1 MKLDVLKINGG
12 KAGKTV
18 DLPKDIFGVEPNDH
32 IIYLAVKHHQ
42 AKQRQGTHK
51 TKERNEVAG
60 STKKIKRQKGTGTAR
75 AGDIKNPLFRG
86 GGRIFG
92 PEPRDYGFKF
102 NKKERTLAR
111 KSAWSYKAKD
121 GNILV
126 VEDFTMAEP
135 KTKDMMNNLTALE
148 VANNKVLLLMGE
160 VDTNTSLSA
169 RNIPNVLPG
178 RANDVSIYDLLNSEK
193 VILTES
199 GLKAVISTFENEK
212 VTA

>member
-12 KAGKTV
+12 KAGKSV
-18 DLPKDIFGVEPNDH
+18 DLPDDIFGIEPNEH
-32 IIYLAVKHHQ
+32 VVYLAVKHHQ
-42 AKQRQGTHK
+42 ANQRQGTSK

-86 GGRIFG
+86 GGRVFG

-111 KSAWSYKAKD
+111 KSAWSAKAKD
-121 GNILV
+121 GNLLV
-126 VEDFTMAEP
+126 VEDFTMDSP
-135 KTKDMMNNLTALE
+135 RTKEMMGNLSTLE
-148 VANNKVLLLMGE
+148 VANHKVLVLMGE
-160 VDTNTSLSA
+160 VDRNTTLSA

-178 RANDVSIYDLLNSEK
+178 KASDVNIYDLLNSEK

-199 GLKAVISTFENEK
+199 GLKDVISTFHKET